1 MIVKEGLASVYSSSD
16 TTSIGPGV
24 RGPGFYNAEQRLN
37 RDITLALLSVL
48 KPKRYLDGF
57 GGTGIRAIRAAL
69 ELSIDSVVSDIN
81 RKSFSIIEDNV
92 KRNNAS
98 VEVINGRFESVVSS
112 EFFDF
117 IDVDP
122 YGSIVPYVDVSLN
135 YATNRGFIGFTATD
149 LSSLTGSIQKKT
161 FRRYGAHII
170 NDRLRHEKGIR
181 LLIAF
186 IAKRAAAQDKA
197 VIPIISFWN
206 SHYYRVI
213 VQVKK
218 GASISDRTLDQIS
231 IYNKKKNLLDFYD
244 DVDEGPMW
252 LGNISSVKPDVEIEE
267 KYVDSDALQLIR
279 NAEYENI
286 MPLFYELSDVASYL
300 HIDVP
305 RIDYVKE
312 YLMKEFGIESR
323 RTRFSPTGIKYNGP
337 GDRILKA
344 SLKLSSKK

>member
-16 TTSIGPGV
+16 TTSMGPGV
-24 RGPGFYNAEQRLN
+24 KGPGFYNAEQRLN

-48 KPKRYLDGF
+48 KPRRYLDGF
-57 GGTGIRAIRAAL
+57 GGTGIRAIRTAL

-81 RKSFSIIEDNV
+81 RESISIIEENV
-92 KRNNAS
+92 KRNSAS

-112 EFFDF
+112 QFFDF

-135 YATNRGFIGFTATD
+135 YATNGGYIGFTATD
-149 LSSLTGSIQKKT
+149 LSSLTGSVQKKT
-161 FRRYGAHII
+161 LRRYGAHII
-170 NDRLRHEKGIR
+170 NDRLRHEKGVR

-197 VIPIISFWN
+197 ITPIISFWN

-218 GASISDRTLDQIS
+218 GASISDRTLGQIS
-231 IYNKKKNLLDFYD
+231 MYNKNKNLLDFYD
-244 DVDEGPMW
+244 DIDEGPIW
-252 LGNISSVKPDVEIEE
+252 LGNISSVKPEVEIVEN
-267 KYVDSDALQLIR
+267 YVNSDAIELIR
-279 NAEYENI
+279 EAEYENI

-300 HIDVP
+300 HKDVP
-305 RIDYVKE
+305 KIDDVMA
-312 YLMKEFGIESR
+312 YLMMEFGIESR
-323 RTRFSPTGIKYNGP
+323 RTRFSYTGIKYNGP
-337 GDRILKA
+337 RDRILEA
-344 SLKLSSKK
+344 CLKLSRKK